1 MTEHW
6 NGGSGGKGSKPRP
19 YAVSKDVFD
28 DSHTRIFGDK
38 TAEREAKLKEKE
50 EYFARLAAETKARL
64 EDNTGNKDEYY
75 DVLSTEDC
83 FDVESPDPAER
94 SWYYDNHGVR
104 RKKEKSEE

>member
-1 MTEHW
+1 MVAKNDIT
-6 NGGSGGKGSKPRP
+6 G
-19 YAVSKDVFD
+19 
-28 DSHTRIFGDK
+28 DSIQSRTSNKAYQDNLDRIFGDK
-38 TAEREAKLKEKE
+38 SAEKEAKVREKE

-64 EDNTGNKDEYY
+64 EGNAGTKDEYY

-83 FDVESPDPAER
+83 FDVESPDPVER

>member
-1 MTEHW
+1 VVAKNDIT
-6 NGGSGGKGSKPRP
+6 G
-19 YAVSKDVFD
+19 
-28 DSHTRIFGDK
+28 DSIQSRTSNKAYQENLDRIFGDK
-38 TAEREAKLKEKE
+38 SAEKASKLKEKE

-64 EDNTGNKDEYY
+64 EGHSDKNEYY

-104 RKKEKSEE
+104 RNKEKSEE